1 MLPYS
6 SQPTEQH
13 KSKILQVTNT
23 VVVPQKTCDSILFS
37 ADRTAQVKGITGYK
51 HGSSPSEKPVLPYS
65 SQPTEQHKSKIL
77 QVTNT
82 VVVPQKTC
90 ASILFSA
97 DRTAQVKG
105 ITGYKHGSSPSEKLC
120 FHTLLSRQNSTSQR
134 YYRLQTR

>member
-1 MLPYS
+1 M
-6 SQPTEQH
+6 
-13 KSKILQVTNT
+13 
-23 VVVPQKTCDSILFS
+23 
-37 ADRTAQVKGITGYK
+37 
-51 HGSSPSEKPVLPYS
+51 LPYS

-90 ASILFSA
+90 ASLLFSA

-105 ITGYKHGSSPSEKLC
+105 ITNTVVVPQKNCASLLFSADRTAQVKGITNTVVVPQKTCASLLFSADRTAQVKDITGYKHCSSPSENLC
-120 FHTLLSRQNSTSQR
+120 FLTLLNRQNSTSQR